1 MKKIFTLLS
10 SILTFV
16 STSVLAND
24 IDLLKTD
31 RDVEKFIHAQF
42 PALSDARLAY
52 KNFLY
57 PDFIKQ
63 RIADSLGVKLWQ
75 KADFDNNGKS
85 DMLAYISTGGQNYLI
100 AVVDEGVS
108 FSAHFI
114 SKWPFAEIYFPIV
127 KKADKGTFL
136 ILYKTCAFCH
146 GTNENSVTADT
157 LIYKFGNFIER
168 TTTPPDYKIEK
179 IEFST
184 GACEGTCP
192 VYTITIQ
199 PSHKAYYNAISYN
212 DTTGQFSGIIDTLHY
227 NKLVRILNYLDF
239 AKLRDNYTVLWKD
252 APQCTLLIT
261 YDGDKTKK
269 IQDYGEVGTQ
279 GLSVIYN
286 MLSDLRKNQVWK

>member
-1 MKKIFTLLS
+1 MKKIFTPLLLLLLS
-10 SILTFV
+10 FPLF
-16 STSVLAND
+16 ANE
-24 IDLLKTD
+24 IDGLKTE
-31 RDVEKFIHAQF
+31 RDVEKFIHSQF
-42 PALSDARLAY
+42 PALSDARIAY
-52 KNFLY
+52 KDFLY
-57 PDFIKQ
+57 PSFTKQ
-63 RIADSLGVKLWQ
+63 KIADSLGAKLWQ

-85 DMLAYISTGGQNYLI
+85 DLLVYLSTGGQNYLTAI
-100 AVVDEGVS
+100 LDEGESYSV
-108 FSAHFI
+108 HFI
-114 SKWPFAEIYFPIV
+114 SKWPFAYIYFPVV
-127 KKADKGTFL
+127 KKSNDPTL
-136 ILYKTCAFCH
+136 LVLYKTCAFCH

-168 TTTPPDYKIEK
+168 TINPPSYKVEK

-192 VYTITIQ
+192 LYTITIQ

>member
-1 MKKIFTLLS
+1 MKKIFTPLFLLLFS
-10 SILTFV
+10 LPL
-16 STSVLAND
+16 LAND

-31 RDVEKFIHAQF
+31 RDVEKFIHGQF
-42 PALSDARLAY
+42 PALSDARVAY
-52 KNFLY
+52 KDFLY

-63 RIADSLGVKLWQ
+63 RIADSLGAKLWLR
-75 KADFDNNGKS
+75 ADFDNNGKS
-85 DMLAYISTGGQNYLI
+85 DLLAYISTGGQNHLI
-100 AVVDEGVS
+100 AIVDEGAS

-114 SKWPFAEIYFPIV
+114 SKWPFADIYFPVV
-127 KKADKGTFL
+127 KKVDNSTFL
-136 ILYKTCAFCH
+136 VLYKTCAFCH

-157 LIYKFGNFIER
+157 LVYKYGNFVER
-168 TTTPPDYKIEK
+168 TANPGNCKIEK

-212 DTTGQFSGIIDTLHY
+212 DTTGQFSGIIDSLHY
-227 NKLVRILNYLDF
+227 NKLVRILDYINF
-239 AKLRDNYTVLWKD
+239 PKLRDNYTVLWKD

-279 GLSVIYN
+279 GLSVIYGI
-286 MLSDLRKNQVWK
+286 LSDLRKNQVWK